1 MVPVKECA
9 EQLYTSYDEWR
20 IPTFTTHITPSELY
34 AHIATLDKEKIQIE
48 EAGESYEHRPLY
60 HLSIGNGKR
69 KILLWTQMHGDEST
83 ATKAVCDVLSYL
95 QQPSSMQEKICKELS
110 LHFLPM
116 VNPDGAERNTR
127 RNAQNLDINRDA
139 ASCQSI
145 EARFLHGFRLALR
158 PEFGFNLHDQE
169 LSTVGNTKDISAL
182 AFLAPAFDAQKTDN
196 ETRRKA
202 KHLAATLT
210 ATAQQFM
217 PQLITRY
224 NDDYEPRA
232 FGDRMQY
239 FNVSTILIEAGHAKA
254 DREKKAIRKLYSV
267 CLLSSL
273 YAIATNEYSTSAI
286 SLYDT
291 LPFNGKKAYDIIL
304 RNAIIKTANEETF
317 TNDIAISYQVDTHS
331 EYPPKIV
338 DIGDLST
345 FASLHE
351 RDASRLVIP
360 LENIALQQPV
370 DINFFH
376 THKIEIP
383 NAPW

>member
-1 MVPVKECA
+1 MKECA
-9 EQLYTSYDEWR
+9 EQLYTSYDEWHVP
-20 IPTFTTHITPSELY
+20 IFTTHITPSELY
-34 AHIATLDKEKIQIE
+34 AHIATLDKKKIQIE
-48 EAGESYEHRPLY
+48 KAGESYEHRPLY

-83 ATKAVCDVLSYL
+83 ATKTVCDVLSYL
-95 QQPSSMQEKICKELS
+95 QQPSSMKEKICEELS
-110 LHFLPM
+110 VHFLPM
-116 VNPDGAERNTR
+116 INPDGAERKTR

-139 ASCQSI
+139 ATCQSI
-145 EARFLHGFRLALR
+145 EARLLHGFRLALR

-210 ATAQQFM
+210 ATAQQFI

-239 FNVSTILIEAGHAKA
+239 FNVSTILIEAGHATN
-254 DREKKAIRKLYSV
+254 DMEKKAIRKLYSV

-286 SLYDT
+286 SLYDN
-291 LPFNGKKAYDIIL
+291 LPLNGKKAYDIIL

-317 TNDIAISYQVDTHS
+317 TNDIGISYQVDTHS

-360 LENIALQQPV
+360 LENITLQQPV